1 MDSVSNGSQ
10 GGGQSVYSPIL
21 VQTKALF
28 DMIEEYKKSFSLD
41 FFSDNGRF
49 VILNYANQ
57 IFDMLNE
64 PGEKRIL
71 TDQEVDELSRRL
83 TTMQM
88 VDSSIR
94 QSRALKFITNQNDT
108 DSQVVKFRQDAHKF
122 NSKLQGCLQAHNLGI
137 KTKEK
142 ADQVKIMCDVL
153 TIKNQMIN
161 AVGIPIS
168 FQMEQFCQML
178 YRRAQDSRDNF
189 ICIEGPTG
197 VGKSTFSLA
206 LLTTYAS
213 MTGLGW
219 NWDTNLIINEKK
231 EEVADRI
238 SKLDKFQVMQLD
250 EAGNQ
255 ANRRQWYDPLQQL
268 LTNLTT
274 RIRFHNLT
282 ICILWPDMKKID
294 PDLSSDRSVINVS
307 INERGQALVKSFNRN
322 TYAKSKIFTADAA
335 KNRFVNNSAEANE
348 MAKTYDMSIITEI
361 PFYEI
366 PELFWKEYE
375 NRKNQSLHLNDPR
388 KPDTRRNQTKELV
401 MKMLASG
408 LTRRQVIS
416 RLGITKQRVSQ
427 IVNADARTYVD
438 SNKHK
443 GIVYENRNT
452 TTENVKS
459 NTTTDSIKDN
469 SGVGDSI
476 ITDNK
481 S

>member
-153 TIKNQMIN
+153 TIKNQMIKSVAEEFVKKN
-161 AVGIPIS
+161 CFS
-168 FQMEQFCQML
+168 
-178 YRRAQDSRDNF
+178 RA
-189 ICIEGPTG
+189 
-197 VGKSTFSLA
+197 
-206 LLTTYAS
+206 
-213 MTGLGW
+213 
-219 NWDTNLIINEKK
+219 
-231 EEVADRI
+231 
-238 SKLDKFQVMQLD
+238 
-250 EAGNQ
+250 
-255 ANRRQWYDPLQQL
+255 
-268 LTNLTT
+268 
-274 RIRFHNLT
+274 
-282 ICILWPDMKKID
+282 
-294 PDLSSDRSVINVS
+294 
-307 INERGQALVKSFNRN
+307 
-322 TYAKSKIFTADAA
+322 
-335 KNRFVNNSAEANE
+335 
-348 MAKTYDMSIITEI
+348 
-361 PFYEI
+361 
-366 PELFWKEYE
+366 
-375 NRKNQSLHLNDPR
+375 
-388 KPDTRRNQTKELV
+388 
-401 MKMLASG
+401 
-408 LTRRQVIS
+408 
-416 RLGITKQRVSQ
+416 
-427 IVNADARTYVD
+427 
-438 SNKHK
+438 
-443 GIVYENRNT
+443 
-452 TTENVKS
+452 
-459 NTTTDSIKDN
+459 
-469 SGVGDSI
+469 
-476 ITDNK
+476 
-481 S
+481 